1 MLSWYAL
8 DVRHV
13 INNKITRQHDD
24 HFRSRDQGSSLVYN
38 EFMQAWVTYELVQ
51 VLHVYGLMPSV
62 RSNIKNVSLD
72 LFTIETFLRDRT
84 MQQEGDSE
92 KAAALMQRLFGE
104 TEHSAIFRQM
114 NMGSMLHFKQL
125 TTYAIP
131 FLLITWLRQ
140 LEEHFF
146 LHPKDDFLEMGMYTA
161 LSSRPKNTTTSNNIW
176 LTSNSKKGIQVRVE
190 LLKYFKPKQ
199 RKSVCVTLREWAA
212 FIFKCEFEPPSL
224 DASSKEILNAS
235 HLKKRNTR

>member
-1 MLSWYAL
+1 
-8 DVRHV
+8 
-13 INNKITRQHDD
+13 
-24 HFRSRDQGSSLVYN
+24 
-38 EFMQAWVTYELVQ
+38 
-51 VLHVYGLMPSV
+51 
-62 RSNIKNVSLD
+62 LD
-72 LFTIETFLRDRT
+72 LFTIETFLRDKT
-84 MQQEGDSE
+84 TQQEGDSE
-92 KAAALMQRLFGE
+92 KAAALIQRLFGE

-114 NMGSMLHFKQL
+114 NMGSMSHFKQL

-146 LHPKDDFLEMGMYTA
+146 LHPKDDFFEMGTYTA

-176 LTSNSKKGIQVRVE
+176 MTSNSKKGIQVRVE

-199 RKSVCVTLREWAA
+199 RKSVCVTLREWAT

-224 DASSKEILNAS
+224 DASSKGILNAS
-235 HLKKRNTR
+235 HLKKEIRDEKQ